1 MEEMEEEKKDEEY
14 KLVSRYDA
22 GISIMPQ
29 RMKYVGP
36 LALLY
41 TYIYLYNM
49 NMPLYWK
56 KN

>member
-14 KLVSRYDA
+14 KLVSQYDA

-49 NMPLYWK
+49 NMPLY
-56 KN
+56 